1 MQRGLCGCAA
11 PCVST
16 SKHFAPERKILPQ
29 GGFTPP
35 EEAGKAGPP
44 FWRMR
49 QMGRLHRI
57 EGELKQKLLE
67 LRG

>member
-1 MQRGLCGCAA
+1 MPRAR
-11 PCVST
+11 VSA
-16 SKHFAPERKILPQ
+16 SKHFVPRHKILPQ

-35 EEAGKAGPP
+35 EEVRWTRGPR
-44 FWRMR
+44 FGACAK
-49 QMGRLHRI
+49 MGILGRI